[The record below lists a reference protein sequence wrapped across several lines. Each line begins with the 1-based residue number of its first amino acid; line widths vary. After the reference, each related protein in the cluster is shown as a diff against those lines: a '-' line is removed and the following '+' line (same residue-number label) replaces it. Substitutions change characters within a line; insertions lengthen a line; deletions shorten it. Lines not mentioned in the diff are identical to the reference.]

1 MKTLHTIYTN
11 FAKRVALVLS
21 LLLTL
26 GVTQVWGALSSPSAC
41 VFTSSNS
48 TSLSDD
54 NTDVTWIASTTPSG
68 FESSSDKRGL
78 QWSGSVV
85 NGGLTLSCSSYSSY
99 TITKIEVVW
108 SRNNSAGASVSAT
121 VGGKSFGSSD
131 TNNAKTTNRKATF
144 TGSEKGDI
152 VIKATST
159 ATNNSF
165 YIKSITVTYEDVASC
180 KYTVQFKPN
189 GGTGTMS
196 DQTFTC
202 DVEQKLTA
210 NSFTK
215 TGHTF
220 AGWATT
226 ANGSVAYTDQQL
238 VNLSSINND
247 NIPLFAQWTP
257 NKYTVN
263 FTASPN
269 GYGTVSQ
276 SSIANVP
283 YGTTVT
289 ENSNAIT
296 INGTTVTATPAAKDA
311 NYSYSFNNWSNVPNT
326 ITGTCT
332 ITANFTRTARA
343 LTNYR
348 TTCSNKPSVTLDPN
362 GGTIAP
368 LPDGWN
374 PDGSNYKQED
384 VTGSI
389 DLPTPTRIG
398 YDFDGWYDGETKVTS
413 PYTPSKTVTLT
424 AEWIAKTTSITLD
437 ANTNNNGS
445 GENSSVTATYDQAL
459 PEFTACTAATGY
471 TLNGYYTAA
480 TNGTMIIDKEGEFV
494 SDVAGYTSNEGKW
507 NNESAKLT
515 LYAQYKINSYTVTFD
530 DQGHGIKPDDQII
543 NHGGKVNNPGNLTA
557 NGFIFGGWYKEA
569 ECTNAWNFET
579 DVVTSN
585 ITIYAKWTAKI
596 ATSLSWSAATY
607 SATID
612 ADNEFPILTKSPAD
626 LSPIAYSSSNTNV
639 ATIDAD
645 GNITLKAAGTTD
657 ITATF
662 TETATHAVSTDSYTL
677 TVNPS
682 NCRWV
687 EAEIGDIQ
695 SGDEVVITMTSGLG
709 VTYALP
715 SNQSTGSNPQAITVE
730 IDGNCLKNNAS
741 TQYVWIINKDGENLT
756 FESLNHAGYVLN
768 CTNENDGVRVS
779 SGSDKKKIFV
789 IDPTSGYLKN
799 TQTTDARYLGVH
811 NTNYYWYCYTTY
823 GNNTGGQT
831 LKFYKKECIASD
843 EYWII
848 YNLENVTCNSEMPNY
863 IGTDGEI
870 ELYFSANSGYKL
882 PEQVSITMGGNTL
895 PEDDFAWEAE
905 EGLLLVQPTGG
916 ITGDIV
922 ITIEGC
928 ELLAIPTNL
937 KADDITSSSATLSWD
952 EIDHATEYQVHITDD
967 DDSTEDI
974 ITTTSNTYYEVTG
987 LSSASV
993 YLWGVTPVASG
1004 YCGLKQEAEIFT
1016 TLDVYTVTFNSDGG
1030 TDVAPQNVDHGT
1042 KATKPANPTKTGY
1055 TFAGWYTEADAEFDF
1070 NTPIESATTLYAK
1083 WNANQYT
1090 ITFLKQWGDGGTG
1103 TATVH
1108 FDNNDFSVSP
1118 IIVPTRN
1125 GYTFGGY
1132 YTAESGV
1139 GTQLIDVSGA
1149 WLNAPTYIEGGK
1161 WVYADNLKLYAK
1173 WTQNFTITWMA
1184 NGQPYHTQT
1193 AMMGTAIAKP
1203 DDPDA
1208 NEFACDDKVFVGWLD
1223 KTISGSTNEEPT
1235 FVTDFGTI
1243 QANKTYYAVFAKL
1256 TGTPSNDYNQITDIN
1271 DLTDG
1276 EYVIA
1281 YGYNTS
1287 SPSIIL
1293 KAEAKD
1299 ATKLAATS
1307 LAPTNNKYT
1316 SPAAANIW
1324 EIKKNGD
1331 NYSIYNAAT
1340 QKYVEATTTPSVGLS
1355 DNPEYYTISWNSSYS
1370 YWKIQIANSTH
1381 YWFVGYIQG
1390 ETKYFQSYNVD
1401 NDRYRIQL
1409 YKNASTAVYSDYV
1422 TTCVEIPTPHWEGAE
1437 IDNANIAV
1445 DCGAISYKTNASTI
1459 TFPTDKNYDLTYP
1472 ITLTASE
1479 GFLLSTNKQNNIYEQ
1494 SVTVTPVQSG
1504 DNKGKITQSVYVRAD
1519 ATGKNTNFDGTIT
1532 ISGDQLTEDQIIEVH
1547 AVVDCPQYTLTF
1559 NDCGDTKTIT
1569 DFAGTSVEEMEP
1581 WAGICS
1587 EPFQYVF
1594 DGWATEPVTNGTE
1607 AYEKVDFSTF
1617 TMPNNNTTTLY
1628 AVYRYAEEGGEPVN
1642 GYVKVTEALAD
1653 WSGDYVIVDD
1663 EFNVA
1668 IQNTYEED
1676 TENNKTLKDVSVTI
1690 ENDKIVSPTN
1700 DIIWTISKYGEY
1712 YTVYN
1717 AEAIKYAGI
1726 TKNETRAAGLSET
1739 IAKGYSMNI
1748 IFDSN
1753 TKIAKVSSIDYN
1765 RCFSYSESYS
1775 EWRTYSNNDA
1785 KGKTGYLY
1793 RFSNKTIRYTSSLVC
1808 GTIEAEDAI
1817 VTSTVGQTVKVYV
1830 PITLEYSDVASIT
1843 GTSDNEA
1850 FTVVTKNDVAVG
1862 ESTIEVHYKPTAYV
1876 NTANQEETATITLT
1890 TSNGATTTFNV
1901 TGRCLPETFAIVA
1914 KVGNVWYAL
1923 PSQGLNSGT
1932 TPVGYP
1938 VEVDNNDN
1946 PTAVTSLPT
1955 KAKWALR
1962 NVYKV
1967 NGPNDR
1973 FAANG
1978 ENLVF
1983 VNAENKTLYANNGN
1997 ANIQT
2002 YAEYTNYAANNP
2014 DCYEWVPTT
2023 DLTNYTL
2030 KNVESAKNLSINV
2043 NATFGTHASNVAS
2056 NNLRFLPINV
2066 TYNPFDMQVVEWY
2079 PTKVLVQTEAALTS
2093 VSATVGGVAVAS
2105 PVVTKKGGKLLY
2117 EISGLPLENNPTKIL
2132 TISYDSYSCNKV
2144 IPIIISRATKSVT
2157 EAPFTTL
2164 TTSVYNYSDLV
2175 VRDGAVL
2182 NITGAKNTPDKFVN
2196 VTIYPTAKIVVP
2208 ENNQLSVY
2216 TLTFFG
2222 GIDDIY
2228 DGEKYTT
2235 NKYGVPQ
2242 LSLKGTLG
2250 KTVTTMDY
2258 IMRVNLDQ
2266 MYQVGVPY
2274 DVNLNEITYW
2284 DGTIMTL
2291 GDDLYISAY
2300 DGQARANRES
2310 KTWIWETDF
2319 AEKLGSAT
2327 LKPGIGYTI
2336 SAEPQSNGDEY
2347 SILRMPMKSNIA
2359 SGSSEE
2365 AKTINVVAYD
2375 NEKGVTITANHKGW
2389 NYLSNPY
2396 MAAISGAEA
2405 DSKLVVG
2412 YLRETGTG
2420 PWEWVNDEIR
2430 YVTIPHNDGEDYD
2443 QQKFS
2448 EATLLPFKS
2457 FFLQIATGGELSFA
2471 LANRQPLPA
2480 RILQQ
2485 ENAPREVE
2493 FEILLA
2499 NDTRSDNM
2507 GLLIGEDYTPAYEI
2521 NADLEKMIGSMSVYT
2536 IYNGYNLA
2544 YNALSPINAQEQIP
2558 IGYVVPD
2565 VGEYTFKLDENA
2577 DVENIEHIYLNDF
2590 DMNVV
2595 TDLLENEYTFY
2606 ASEKKSEARFVI
2618 NVIMRSEQEDDTPT
2632 GLEELEI
2639 NTNQPIKFIHQ
2650 DRLYIL
2656 RDGVIYD
2663 ATGQEIQT
2671 INK

>member
-1 MKTLHTIYTN
+1 M
-11 FAKRVALVLS
+11 
-21 LLLTL
+21 
-26 GVTQVWGALSSPSAC
+26 
-41 VFTSSNS
+41 
-48 TSLSDD
+48 
-54 NTDVTWIASTTPSG
+54 
-68 FESSSDKRGL
+68 
-78 QWSGSVV
+78 
-85 NGGLTLSCSSYSSY
+85 
-99 TITKIEVVW
+99 
-108 SRNNSAGASVSAT
+108 
-121 VGGKSFGSSD
+121 
-131 TNNAKTTNRKATF
+131 
-144 TGSEKGDI
+144 
-152 VIKATST
+152 
-159 ATNNSF
+159 
-165 YIKSITVTYEDVASC
+165 
-180 KYTVQFKPN
+180 
-189 GGTGTMS
+189 
-196 DQTFTC
+196 
-202 DVEQKLTA
+202 
-210 NSFTK
+210 
-215 TGHTF
+215 
-220 AGWATT
+220 
-226 ANGSVAYTDQQL
+226 
-238 VNLSSINND
+238 
-247 NIPLFAQWTP
+247 
-257 NKYTVN
+257 
-263 FTASPN
+263 
-269 GYGTVSQ
+269 
-276 SSIANVP
+276 
-283 YGTTVT
+283 
-289 ENSNAIT
+289 
-296 INGTTVTATPAAKDA
+296 
-311 NYSYSFNNWSNVPNT
+311 
-326 ITGTCT
+326 
-332 ITANFTRTARA
+332 
-343 LTNYR
+343 
-348 TTCSNKPSVTLDPN
+348 
-362 GGTIAP
+362 
-368 LPDGWN
+368 
-374 PDGSNYKQED
+374 
-384 VTGSI
+384 
-389 DLPTPTRIG
+389 
-398 YDFDGWYDGETKVTS
+398 
-413 PYTPSKTVTLT
+413 
-424 AEWIAKTTSITLD
+424 
-437 ANTNNNGS
+437 
-445 GENSSVTATYDQAL
+445 
-459 PEFTACTAATGY
+459 
-471 TLNGYYTAA
+471 
-480 TNGTMIIDKEGEFV
+480 
-494 SDVAGYTSNEGKW
+494 
-507 NNESAKLT
+507 
-515 LYAQYKINSYTVTFD
+515 
-530 DQGHGIKPDDQII
+530 
-543 NHGGKVNNPGNLTA
+543 
-557 NGFIFGGWYKEA
+557 
-569 ECTNAWNFET
+569 
-579 DVVTSN
+579 
-585 ITIYAKWTAKI
+585 
-596 ATSLSWSAATY
+596 
-607 SATID
+607 
-612 ADNEFPILTKSPAD
+612 TKSPAD